1 MVGIRGRKSRKSPKR
16 TAAGFSLIEFLVS
29 IAVLLIM
36 IGTALRLLDQGQA
49 TFMAQNAEAIAQAR
63 ARKAINLMT
72 AEISLAGSTPVTITS
87 GAHPGLQPI
96 SDSVTASGTS
106 IRVVADRD
114 ASGTTDGTA
123 TGGDGDINDDVT
135 YSFSGGTIYRTAP
148 NDPAYRSGGI
158 VVPQPVIDGV
168 SSLTISYF
176 DANGNQLSA
185 PINLSAVRR
194 VRLAIVTS
202 VNQLG
207 SQRGTV
213 TVEANVVLRNLQLNR
228 Y

>member
-1 MVGIRGRKSRKSPKR
+1 MVDIRSRKIRQLPKR
-16 TAAGFSLIEFLVS
+16 TAAGFSLTEFLVS
-29 IAVLLIM
+29 VAVLLIM

-49 TFMAQNAEAIAQAR
+49 IFMAQNAEATAQAR
-63 ARKAINLMT
+63 ARKAINLMA
-72 AEISLAGSTPVTITS
+72 AEISLAGSKPVTITS
-87 GAHPGLQPI
+87 GMQPGLHPV
-96 SDSVTASGTS
+96 SSSLTASSTA

-135 YSFSGGTIYRTAP
+135 YSFSGSTIYRTAP
-148 NDPAYRSGGI
+148 NDPAYRHGSI

-194 VRLAIVTS
+194 VRLVIITS

-213 TVEANVVLRNLQLNR
+213 TVEANVALRNLQLGR